1 MIVSLQSKFLMDPG
15 VHALQV
21 LDVIHMKDSTHKM
34 TFYHNLPQVM
44 ADIPKVSF
52 LLSFIYSFILP
63 FKFFSFSFLPPSLV
77 FTITDFRGPTLL
89 ILFISYFLLS

>member
-44 ADIPKVSF
+44 ADIPKVSLF
-52 LLSFIYSFILP
+52 LSFTLP
-63 FKFFSFSFLPPSLV
+63 FKFFSYSFLPSLL

-89 ILFISYFLLS
+89 LLISYFLLS